1 LGQQG
6 KVVTPKIP
14 GWGLASAMIIETRKA
29 PNGQTQACV
38 LPPEHEAPFWVDL
51 REVGRFGGRFIY
63 DGEAPLSEAPDV
75 DSRDNSD

>member
-1 LGQQG
+1 
-6 KVVTPKIP
+6 VVTPKIP

-29 PNGQTQACV
+29 PNGHTQACV

-63 DGEAPLSEAPDV
+63 DDGAPLIQEASENGSSE
-75 DSRDNSD
+75 DSD